1 VDDAPGE
8 EGAWMKEGKVFHSSI
23 VTLVMLY
30 LFIPLIATFLY
41 SIATDWYR
49 TILPEG
55 YTLAWYK
62 ELFTDPR
69 FLAAMQRTLLV
80 CFIAICISVTVMVP
94 TIFIVTVY
102 FSRWERI
109 LQSLVMLPYAIP
121 GVVAAV
127 GLIKVYSSG
136 PIVLSG
142 SIWLLV
148 GAYFVV
154 VLPYMYQGIRNSM
167 RTIDAIRLVE
177 AAELLGASRMQAF
190 WKVIFPNILTGIIIS
205 TLLSF
210 STLFGEFVLANLLVG
225 GHYETMQIYLIRRME
240 ESGHLT
246 SAIVV
251 TYFILLFALS
261 GAVMRLGKSSKE
273 GSR

>member
-1 VDDAPGE
+1 
-8 EGAWMKEGKVFHSSI
+8 MKLNKVFHASLITI
-23 VTLVMLY
+23 VMIY
-30 LFIPLIATFLY
+30 LFIPLVATFLY
-41 SIATDWYR
+41 SISTDWYR

-55 YTLAWYK
+55 YTLSWYK

-69 FLAAMQRTLLV
+69 FLDAMQRTLLV
-80 CFIAICISVTVMVP
+80 CFFAICISVTVMVP

-102 FSRWERI
+102 FSRWERT
-109 LQSLVMLPYAIP
+109 LQGLVMLPYAIP

-127 GLIKVYSSG
+127 GLIKLYSSG

-142 SIWLLV
+142 SIWILI
-148 GAYFVV
+148 GAYFVI

-167 RTIDAIRLVE
+167 RTIDAIKLVE

-190 WKVIFPNILTGIIIS
+190 WKVIFPNILTGIIVS

-225 GHYETMQIYLIRRME
+225 GHYETMQIYLIRRMS

-261 GAVMRLGKSSKE
+261 GIVMRIGKSSSKE

>member
-1 VDDAPGE
+1 
-8 EGAWMKEGKVFHSSI
+8 MKENKGLHGSI

-30 LFIPLIATFLY
+30 LFIPLVATFLY

-102 FSRWERI
+102 FSRWELI

-190 WKVIFPNILTGIIIS
+190 WKVIFPNILTGIVIS

-251 TYFILLFALS
+251 TYFILLFVLS

>member
-1 VDDAPGE
+1 
-8 EGAWMKEGKVFHSSI
+8 MKESKGLHGSI

-30 LFIPLIATFLY
+30 LFIPLLATFLY

-55 YTLAWYK
+55 YTLDWYK

-80 CFIAICISVTVMVP
+80 CLIAICISVTVMVP

-102 FSRWERI
+102 FPRWERI

-190 WKVIFPNILTGIIIS
+190 WKVIFPNILTGIVIS

>member
-1 VDDAPGE
+1 
-8 EGAWMKEGKVFHSSI
+8 MKSNKLFHGSVATI
-23 VTLVMLY
+23 VMIY

-55 YTLAWYK
+55 YTLAWYQ

-69 FLAAMQRTLLV
+69 FLQALQRTLLV
-80 CFIAICISVTVMVP
+80 CLIAICISIGVMVP

-102 FSRWERI
+102 FSRWERV
-109 LQSLVMLPYAIP
+109 LQGLVMLPYAIP

-127 GLIKVYSSG
+127 GLIKLYSSG

-142 SIWLLV
+142 SIWILV
-148 GAYFVV
+148 GAYFVI

-190 WKVIFPNILTGIIIS
+190 WKVIFPNILTGIIVS

>member
-1 VDDAPGE
+1 
-8 EGAWMKEGKVFHSSI
+8 MKENKGLHGSI

-190 WKVIFPNILTGIIIS
+190 WKVIFPNILTGIVIS

>member
-1 VDDAPGE
+1 
-8 EGAWMKEGKVFHSSI
+8 MKEGKVFHSSI

>member
-1 VDDAPGE
+1 
-8 EGAWMKEGKVFHSSI
+8 MKPNKVFHASLITI
-23 VTLVMLY
+23 VMIY
-30 LFIPLIATFLY
+30 LFIPLVATFLY
-41 SIATDWYR
+41 SISTDWYR

-55 YTLAWYK
+55 YTLSWYK

-69 FLAAMQRTLLV
+69 FLDAMQRTLLV
-80 CFIAICISVTVMVP
+80 CFLAICISVTVMVP

-102 FSRWERI
+102 FSRWERA
-109 LQSLVMLPYAIP
+109 LQGLVMLPYAIP

-127 GLIKVYSSG
+127 GLIKLYSSG

-142 SIWLLV
+142 SIWILI
-148 GAYFVV
+148 GAYFVI

-167 RTIDAIRLVE
+167 RTIDAIKLVE

-190 WKVIFPNILTGIIIS
+190 WKVIFPNILTGIIVS

-225 GHYETMQIYLIRRME
+225 GHYETMQIYLIRRMS

-261 GAVMRLGKSSKE
+261 GIVMRLGKSSSKE

>member
-1 VDDAPGE
+1 
-8 EGAWMKEGKVFHSSI
+8 MKENKGWHGSI
-23 VTLVMLY
+23 AALVMLY
-30 LFIPLIATFLY
+30 LFIPLLATFLY

-55 YTLAWYK
+55 YTLDWYK

-69 FLAAMQRTLLV
+69 FLGAMQRTLLV
-80 CFIAICISVTVMVP
+80 CFIAICISVVIMVP
-94 TIFIVTVY
+94 TVFIVTVY
-102 FSRWERI
+102 FSRLERV
-109 LQSLVMLPYAIP
+109 LQGLVMLPYAIP

-127 GLIKVYSSG
+127 GLIKVYSAG
-136 PIVLSG
+136 PVVLSG

-148 GAYFVV
+148 GAYFVI

-167 RTIDAIRLVE
+167 RTIDAVRLVE

-190 WKVIFPNILTGIIIS
+190 WKVIFPNILTGIVVS

-225 GHYETMQIYLIRRME
+225 GHFETMQIYLFRRMG
-240 ESGHLT
+240 ESGHLA

-251 TYFILLFALS
+251 TYFILLLALS

-273 GSR
+273 GNR